1 MKLYVCPNGFTIEQD
16 ELAKN
21 CLRTL
26 VSFGHECAASE
37 RRYYDDFLR
46 LGLSDFGPEDADLIV
61 SLGGDGALLR
71 AAQKAIE
78 ADRPLIGVNSGRLG
92 YLCAMGYKDLA
103 DFDKIL
109 PECIP
114 SERKLISCTLGGQT
128 VTALNDVV
136 VTHIFFGTTVDLCV
150 QLESGNE
157 LRSRGDGLIFATPT
171 GSTAYNI
178 AVGGPIVDNDS
189 PVITLTPVN
198 PHSYLKNTLVLPDS
212 AIFTVTERSGQAN
225 VYADG
230 ALMGPLTGTAVIA
243 LSKKKLRLYT
253 RRTTI
258 GSLEKLL

>member
-1 MKLYVCPNGFTIEQD
+1 MKLFICPNGFTIEQD

-26 VSFGHECAASE
+26 VSLGHACAVSE
-37 RRYYDDFLR
+37 RRFYDDFLR
-46 LGLSDFGPEDADLIV
+46 LGLTEFGPEEADLIV

-71 AAQKAIE
+71 AAQTALSSGK
-78 ADRPLIGVNSGRLG
+78 PLIGVNSGRLG
-92 YLCAMGYKDLA
+92 YLAAMGYQDLP
-103 DFDKIL
+103 DFDRIL
-109 PECIP
+109 AECIP
-114 SERKLISCTLGGQT
+114 SERRLISCTLGEQT

-136 VTHIFFGTTVDLCV
+136 VTHIYFGTTVDLRV
-150 QLESGNE
+150 RLASGNE

-178 AVGGPIVDNDS
+178 AVRGPIVDNDA

-198 PHSYLKNTLVLPDS
+198 PHSYLKNALVLPDS
-212 AIFTVTERSGQAN
+212 SVFTVTERSGQAN

-230 ALMGPLTGTAVIA
+230 ALMGPLTGAAVIA
-243 LSKKKLRLYT
+243 LSEKRLRLYT